1 MRLVSPGNRVGI
13 SGSDLSQH
21 NDPHSLVL
29 ALDYRVD
36 DVDRTWSLIQQ
47 DHSPLLDLGARH
59 AVLYTSEFE
68 PDRVLVTIGLRH
80 RVSVKELLRSP
91 AVFAWFDR
99 SGVNDLPAIFAG
111 EVTEKINL
119 IPPGDKPDGS
129 ARLDGGERKL
139 GPPHGRDGSEV
150 IVGAVATI
158 ADPADLMAKVH
169 AGLDRFAGAGVRKV
183 WVYQAVDDRH
193 EVMTLLE
200 IDSAASAQRWIDHP
214 DSAAEWMSGIGTGGY
229 PRPFVGK
236 FATSIDLMAP
246 VGDGR

>member
-1 MRLVSPGNRVGI
+1 MAYR
-13 SGSDLSQH
+13 

-36 DVDRTWSLIQQ
+36 DVGRTWSLIQQ
-47 DHSPLLDLGARH
+47 DHSPLLNLGARH

-91 AVFAWFDR
+91 AVFEWFDR

-119 IPPGDKPDGS
+119 TQPGD
-129 ARLDGGERKL
+129 EQ
-139 GPPHGRDGSEV
+139 DGSEV
-150 IVGAVATI
+150 IVGAVATV
-158 ADPADLMAKVH
+158 ADPADLMAEVH
-169 AGLDRFAGAGVRKV
+169 AALDRFAGAGVRKV
-183 WVYQAVDDRH
+183 WVYQAVDDGH

-214 DSAAEWMSGIGTGGY
+214 DAAAEWMSGIGIGGY

-236 FATSIDLMAP
+236 FATAIDLMAP
-246 VGDGR
+246 AGDGR